1 MRVFFAIESFKL
13 GISVFIDINA
23 LRPQS
28 ILTFSVHWPP
38 FPPGTYSCPGFNI
51 HRLDLPGYQP
61 IIGNWLHSTWQH
73 SPGLSVQFSHSVMS
87 NSLQPHEPQHARPL
101 CPSPTPGVHPPM
113 SIESVMP
120 SNHLTLY
127 CPLLLLP
134 SIFPS
139 IRVFSNESV
148 LHQSIGI
155 SASASVLPMNIQD

>member
-28 ILTFSVHWPP
+28 TLTFSVHWPP

-87 NSLQPHEPQHARPL
+87 NPLRPHEPQHARPL
-101 CPSPTPGVHPPM
+101 SITDSWSLPKLM
-113 SIESVMP
+113 SVELVMP
-120 SNHLTLY
+120 SNHLILCHPFSS
-127 CPLLLLP
+127 CPQ
-134 SIFPS
+134 SFP
-139 IRVFSNESV
+139 
-148 LHQSIGI
+148 
-155 SASASVLPMNIQD
+155 ASGSFQTK